1 MNMSKLKDKANLLL
15 ELTKKYSP
23 ELLTGTAIV
32 GLIGTTVMAY
42 RCSPKAHAIIEKKR
56 EDEAYIEYCGKINPD
71 QDQVYE
77 KKAKRR
83 LVLETVKELTPV
95 LLPPVILGTATTA
108 CIIGSN
114 RISSKR
120 IAVISTAYAISE
132 KAVKELNLK
141 MNDVLGEKKAKTI
154 KDAIVKDKLDKNPP
168 PKDESQILL
177 TGNGDVLCMDSF
189 SGRYFRSNAEKI
201 GQAINELS
209 ALARDEMYVTLNDF
223 YYAIHLPQLKMGD
236 DLGWSVDDEIKGS
249 IPITISAQLTE
260 DRQPCLCIDYEI
272 RPLKEGY

>member
-1 MNMSKLKDKANLLL
+1 MDVNKIKEKANKLI
-15 ELTKKYSP
+15 ELTKQHSP
-23 ELLTGTAIV
+23 ELLTGTAVV
-32 GLIGTTVMAY
+32 GLIGTAIMAY
-42 RCSPKAHAIIEKKR
+42 RCSPKAHEIIAKKK
-56 EDEAYIEYCGKINPD
+56 EEMYLIQLDD
-71 QDQVYE
+71 
-77 KKAKRR
+77 KKAKRE
-83 LVLETVKELTPV
+83 LVLETTKELTPV
-95 LLPPVILGTATTA
+95 LLPPIILGSATTA

-154 KDAIVKDKLDKNPP
+154 KDAIAKDKLDQNPP

-201 GQAINELS
+201 GQAINEIS

-236 DLGWSVDDEIKGS
+236 DLGWLADDEIKGS

-272 RPLKEGY
+272 RPIKEGY

>member
-1 MNMSKLKDKANLLL
+1 MDITKLKNKANKLL
-15 ELTKKYSP
+15 ELTKKHSP
-23 ELLTGTAIV
+23 ELLTGTAVV
-32 GLIGTTVMAY
+32 GLIGTAVMAY
-42 RCSPKAHAIIEKKR
+42 RCSPKAHEIVEKKR
-56 EDEAYIEYCGKINPD
+56 DKMYLVQLD
-71 QDQVYE
+71 D
-77 KKAKRR
+77 KKAKREV
-83 LVLETVKELTPV
+83 VLETAKELTPV
-95 LLPPVILGTATTA
+95 LLPPVILGAATTA

-154 KDAIVKDKLDKNPP
+154 KDAIAKDKLDQNPP
-168 PKDESQILL
+168 PRDESQILL
-177 TGNGDVLCMDSF
+177 TGNGDVLCMDSY
-189 SGRYFRSNAEKI
+189 SGRYFKSNAEKI
-201 GQAINELS
+201 AQAINELS

-236 DLGWSVDDEIKGS
+236 DLGWFAEDEIKGS

-260 DRQPCLCIDYEI
+260 DRQPCLCIDYEV
-272 RPLKEGY
+272 RPLRGGY

>member
-1 MNMSKLKDKANLLL
+1 MDMTKLKEKANKFL
-15 ELTKKYSP
+15 ELAKKHSP
-23 ELLTGTAIV
+23 ELLTGTAVV
-32 GLIGTTVMAY
+32 GLIGTAVMAY
-42 RCSPKAHAIIEKKR
+42 RCSPRAHEIIEKKR
-56 EDEAYIEYCGKINPD
+56 EEIYLLQSDN
-71 QDQVYE
+71 
-77 KKAKRR
+77 KKGQRKK
-83 LVLETVKELTPV
+83 VLETAKELTPV
-95 LLPPVILGTATTA
+95 LLPPVVMGAATTA

-120 IAVISTAYAISE
+120 IAVLSTAYAISE

-141 MNDVLGEKKAKTI
+141 MNEVLGEKKAKTI
-154 KDAIVKDKLDKNPP
+154 KDAIAKDKLDQNPP

-177 TGNGDVLCMDSF
+177 TGNGEVLCMDSF

-201 GQAINELS
+201 GQAINEIS
-209 ALARDEMYVTLNDF
+209 ALARDEMYATLNDF

-236 DLGWSVDDEIKGS
+236 DLGWFADDEIKGS

-260 DRQPCLCIDYEI
+260 DRQPCLCIDYEV